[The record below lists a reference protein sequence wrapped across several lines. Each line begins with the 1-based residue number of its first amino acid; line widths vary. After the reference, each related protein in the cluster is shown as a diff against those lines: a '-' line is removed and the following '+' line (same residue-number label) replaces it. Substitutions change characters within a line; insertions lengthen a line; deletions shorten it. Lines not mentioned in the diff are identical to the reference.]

1 MIIKANSQ
9 HLNDILKIETSCFP
23 NPWSR
28 QSFINEINNEVS
40 SNWVYVLN
48 SNLVGYLFG
57 WHIGDEFQINNIA
70 THEKFR
76 RLGIAKKMIN
86 NIISKL
92 VLKDIFLEVS
102 KSNSSAIL
110 LYEKLGFKKN
120 GRREKYYSDN
130 SDAVLYKM
138 EIK

>member
-9 HLNDILKIETSCFP
+9 HLNDILKIETSCFSK
-23 NPWSR
+23 PWSR
-28 QSFINEINNEVS
+28 KSFIDEINNDVS

-76 RLGIAKKMIN
+76 RLGVAKKMIN
-86 NIISKL
+86 NIK
-92 VLKDIFLEVS
+92 VK
-102 KSNSSAIL
+102 
-110 LYEKLGFKKN
+110 
-120 GRREKYYSDN
+120 
-130 SDAVLYKM
+130 
-138 EIK
+138 